1 MPQMQF
7 VVYRGICMKI
17 KIKNWG
23 PVKEFEYDFSKSV
36 IVTYGD
42 NNIGKSYAM
51 QVVYLS
57 LKHLVA
63 YAKKTVRFPSSSYY
77 FFKDVENGQAPEIQ
91 AVVDFA
97 VNKKV
102 QIEDIS
108 KKLEEICAG
117 KLAQR
122 LFPAIIDSLNNTFG
136 TFETM
141 LEENPTIE
149 IRTDDK
155 LKCILLFREEKIEL
169 QLNRKPTR
177 LRKSLSEFHKSR
189 NGKEQLDIYVYQNHV
204 NAPVELVMQEVANMQ
219 KEFCI
224 EILRRIKNVYFL
236 PASRSG
242 IYAGMS
248 SFGPILAQLSQNRA
262 YIKGTIQIP
271 SISEPISDYYMMLSE
286 IRGDILGHF
295 SECAEEIEKSVLK
308 GDVLYDKKS
317 KAIVYKPFGS
327 QLQLEMRDTSSM
339 VSEISPITA
348 FLKYVVEKGI
358 DVRVRRAIG
367 SEDKPQSVIFIE
379 EPEAHLHP
387 SNQVSLIK
395 AFVKLAEQDVTLV
408 MASHSNYIF
417 NQLNNLVL
425 GKALKSED
433 YSPILLRKKGTRS
446 YSSYMN
452 IDELGADDENFAD
465 ISEQLMEEREELL
478 DILMREEWEKE
489 QSDDPND

>member
-1 MPQMQF
+1 M
-7 VVYRGICMKI
+7 RI

-23 PVKEFEYDFSKSV
+23 PVREFEYDLSKSV

-51 QVVYLS
+51 QVVYLL

-63 YAKKTVRFPSSSYY
+63 YARRTARFSSSSYY
-77 FFKDVENGQAPEIQ
+77 FLKDVEKGQALEVQMVVNFAMNKEI
-91 AVVDFA
+91 
-97 VNKKV
+97 

-108 KKLEEICAG
+108 EKLEDICAG
-117 KLAQR
+117 KLMQR
-122 LFPAIIDSLNNTFG
+122 LLPEMIDSLSNTFG
-136 TFETM
+136 TYETM
-141 LEENPTIE
+141 VEQDPTIE
-149 IRTDDK
+149 VTIDNK
-155 LKCILLFREEKIEL
+155 LKCMLLFRQEKIEL
-169 QLNRKPTR
+169 QLDRKPTR

-204 NAPVELVMQEVANMQ
+204 NVPVELVVQEIASMQR
-219 KEFCI
+219 EFSI
-224 EILRRIKNVYFL
+224 EILRWVKNVYFL

-248 SFGPILAQLSQNRA
+248 SFGPILAQLSQNRP

-286 IRGDILGHF
+286 IRGDMQGHF
-295 SECAEEIEKSVLK
+295 PEYAEEIEKNVLK
-308 GDVLYDKKS
+308 GNVDYDKKS

-348 FLKYVVEKGI
+348 FLKYVVDRGNDFRIK
-358 DVRVRRAIG
+358 RAIG
-367 SEDKPQSVIFIE
+367 NEENPQAVIFIE

-395 AFVKLAEQDVTLV
+395 AFVKLARQDVTLV

-417 NQLNNLVL
+417 NELNNLVL
-425 GKALKSED
+425 GRELSSKD
-433 YSPILLRKKGTRS
+433 YSPILLQKKGVYS
-446 YSSYMN
+446 CSSYMN

-465 ISEQLMEEREELL
+465 VSEQLMEEREELMDKL
-478 DILMREEWEKE
+478 LQEQWEKE
-489 QSDDPND
+489 QSDDSND

>member
-1 MPQMQF
+1 
-7 VVYRGICMKI
+7 MKI
-17 KIKNWG
+17 KIQNWG
-23 PVKEFEYDFSKSV
+23 PVKEFEYDFSKSI

-51 QVVYLS
+51 QVVYLL

-63 YAKKTVRFPSSSYY
+63 YARRTARFPSSSYY
-77 FFKDVENGQAPEIQ
+77 FLKDIENGQALEVQ
-91 AVVDFA
+91 MVVDFA
-97 VNKKV
+97 VNKKI

-108 KKLEEICAG
+108 KKLEEICA
-117 KLAQR
+117 KRLAQR
-122 LFPAIIDSLNNTFG
+122 LLPAIIDSLNNTFG
-136 TFETM
+136 TYEM
-141 LEENPTIE
+141 ILEQNPTIE
-149 IRTDDK
+149 IKIDNG
-155 LKCILLFREEKIEL
+155 LKCMMFFRQEKIEL

-204 NAPVELVMQEVANMQ
+204 NTPVELVIQEIASMQR
-219 KEFCI
+219 EFSI
-224 EILRRIKNVYFL
+224 EILRWVKNVYFL

-286 IRGDILGHF
+286 IRGDIQGHF
-295 SECAEEIEKSVLK
+295 PEYAEEIEKSVLK
-308 GDVLYDKKS
+308 GDVRYDKKS
-317 KAIVYKPFGS
+317 KAIVYKPFGL

-348 FLKYVVEKGI
+348 FLKYVVERGNDFRIK
-358 DVRVRRAIG
+358 RAIG
-367 SEDKPQSVIFIE
+367 NEEKPQSVIFIE

-417 NQLNNLVL
+417 NELNNLVL
-425 GKALKSED
+425 GKVLKSED
-433 YSPILLRKKGTRS
+433 YSPILLQKKGVFS
-446 YSSYMN
+446 HSSYMN

-465 ISEQLMEEREELL
+465 VAEQLMEEREELMDKL
-478 DILMREEWEKE
+478 LQEQWEKE
-489 QSDDPND
+489 KFDDSND

>member
-1 MPQMQF
+1 M
-7 VVYRGICMKI
+7 RI

-23 PVKEFEYDFSKSV
+23 PVKEFECDFSRSI

-51 QVVYLS
+51 QVVYLL
-57 LKHLVA
+57 LKHLVL
-63 YAKKTVRFPSSSYY
+63 YAKKNIGYSDYY
-77 FFKDVENGQAPEIQ
+77 FVRDIENGETPEAQ
-91 AVVDFA
+91 TVVSFA
-97 VNKKV
+97 MNSEV

-108 KKLEEICAG
+108 KRMEEICAG

-122 LFPAIIDSLNNTFG
+122 LFPVMEDSLKNTFG
-136 TFETM
+136 TYETM
-141 LEENPTIE
+141 VEENPTIE
-149 IRTDDK
+149 IRIDK
-155 LKCILLFREEKIEL
+155 KLECDFFFREEKIRL

-204 NAPVELVMQEVANMQ
+204 NTPVELLREELANMQ
-219 KEFCI
+219 REFSTA
-224 EILRRIKNVYFL
+224 ILCRIKNVYFL

-248 SFGPILAQLSQNRA
+248 SFGPILAQLSQSRA

-286 IRGDILGHF
+286 IKGDMQGHF
-295 SECAEEIEKSVLK
+295 PECAEEIEKSVLK
-308 GDVLYDKKS
+308 GEVLYDKKS
-317 KAIVYKPFGS
+317 KAIIYKPFGTS
-327 QLQLEMRDTSSM
+327 LHLEMRDTSSM

-348 FLKYVVEKGI
+348 FLKFVVDKRN
-358 DVRVRRAIG
+358 DFRVRRAIG
-367 SEDKPQSVIFIE
+367 SEDKSRSVIFIE

-387 SNQVSLIK
+387 SNQISLIK
-395 AFVKLAEQDVTLV
+395 AFVKLTEEDVTLV

-425 GKALKSED
+425 GKTLKKEE
-433 YSPILLRKKGTRS
+433 YSPILLWKKGICS

-465 ISEQLMEEREELL
+465 VSEKLMEEREELFDRL
-478 DILMREEWEKE
+478 AQEQWEKE
-489 QSDDPND
+489 QLDDSNDRK